1 MRITPQDIHNQEF
14 KRSLR
19 GYDLDEVDAFL
30 QQVADELEGLVDENQ
45 HLKDSVKDL
54 DARLSDYRKK
64 DDMLEKTLI
73 TAQKMTDEM
82 KDIARREAE
91 AAAGQAKAEAQKIV
105 AEAHRQLVRF
115 QAQLD
120 DMKRYRDAFVI
131 QFKAFLDQ
139 QYRFL
144 ADFAKSGSS
153 PQLNAPAP
161 GSAPPP
167 AVAPEAKSERPARP
181 RAAAPPPGAPAP
193 VAGGSRAPD
202 AGSDKLEIEVANEGS
217 EDEEPVG

>member
-30 QQVADELEGLVDENQ
+30 QQVADELESLIEENQ
-45 HLKDSVKDL
+45 RLKDSVKGL
-54 DARLSDYRKK
+54 DEKLSDYRKK
-64 DDMLEKTLI
+64 DDMLEKTLV

-120 DMKRYRDAFVI
+120 EMKRYRDAFVI

-144 ADFAKSGSS
+144 ADFAKSGSAA
-153 PQLNAPAP
+153 QLNAPAP

-167 AVAPEAKSERPARP
+167 ASPPEAKADRPARVRPVTPAAAPTPAAPEAGVP
-181 RAAAPPPGAPAP
+181 
-193 VAGGSRAPD
+193 AGG
-202 AGSDKLEIEVANEGS
+202 GQNLEIEVVNEGS